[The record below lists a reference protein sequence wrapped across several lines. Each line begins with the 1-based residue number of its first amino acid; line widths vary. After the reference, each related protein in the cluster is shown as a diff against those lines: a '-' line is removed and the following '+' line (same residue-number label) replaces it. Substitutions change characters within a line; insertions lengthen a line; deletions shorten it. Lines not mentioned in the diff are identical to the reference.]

1 MIPIKLKMRNFMCY
15 RDNVPPLQ
23 FESIHTAC
31 LSGDNGNGKSALI
44 DAMTWA
50 LWGQA
55 RAKSDDDLIH
65 TLQREMEVE
74 FDFAVGQQPYR
85 IIRKRSKPKRR
96 GSSGQTILE
105 FQIAAGDG
113 FRSITGNSIAQT
125 QQKITDI
132 LHMDYPTFINSAF
145 LRQGHADEF
154 TIKRPA
160 ERKEVLGDILG
171 LSFYDEL
178 EGQAKDLAK
187 HQETEKAQ
195 LESTIKD
202 ISDELAQKPTYQV
215 EFEQAQSELS
225 RIEEIIKERESR
237 LNELR
242 QEKESLERK
251 KVQLGQLETHI
262 RERERSLEL
271 LDEQIKQHHSRLREY
286 EELITQRS
294 TIEKGYAQLTE
305 AKKLNDEL
313 NQKLGVLVK
322 LNERKSQL
330 IKAIDTAQADLVK
343 DHALVRK
350 NIDDLEAK
358 SQKLPHLK
366 NQLQPIELQLH
377 QLAEQEEILRG
388 KKQTIQELQSQ
399 VNYLESNKTRL
410 EQEIKE
416 IGEKLHLLSTQT
428 EAKCP
433 LCERELEVNSLKL
446 IESKYT
452 ADRHSKSD
460 SLQSIQAEL
469 TQKKIE
475 LESLENE
482 ISQLEAR
489 LNQEKVS
496 AQSKVGILKKEITES
511 EEADKQ
517 LAEERGRL
525 AEIELH
531 LARKDFATIEQEAL
545 GELESELAK
554 LAYNSEQHEQ
564 VRQQLITLE
573 QHESPKRKLEEA
585 DRLIDQEKEAASR
598 AEVAAQE
605 LRHGLEVDNQKRQDL
620 TVELNLLPQLVND
633 IDQAETEYKALD
645 EQQKQAREAL
655 WSVKGKLQHCAELE
669 IRKKEKE
676 RLLTQAS
683 KQESIYKELAKAFGK
698 GGIQALLIEMAL
710 PEIEVEANR
719 LLGRMTD
726 NRMHVKFETQRE
738 TKKGDVIETLDINI
752 SDELGMRNYEM
763 FSGGEAFRIN
773 FAIRIA
779 LSKLLA
785 RRAGAP
791 LPTLIIDEGF
801 GTQDSTGIEKLKEA
815 INSIQDDFD
824 KIIVITH
831 IEELRDAF
839 PTRIDVTKTAEG
851 STLSVS

>member
-15 RDNVPPLQ
+15 RDNVPPLH
-23 FESIHTAC
+23 FEGIHTAC

-55 RAKSDDDLIH
+55 RAKSDDDLVH
-65 TLQREMEVE
+65 SNQREMEVE
-74 FDFAVGQQPYR
+74 FDFTVGQQTYR

-96 GSSGQTILE
+96 SSSGQSLLD
-105 FQIAAGDG
+105 FQIATHDS
-113 FRSITGNSIAQT
+113 FKSITGNSIAQT

-132 LHMDYPTFINSAF
+132 LHMDYETFINSAF
-145 LRQGHADEF
+145 LRQGNADRF
-154 TIKRPA
+154 TTKRPA
-160 ERKEVLGDILG
+160 ERKEVLGNILG
-171 LSFYDEL
+171 LSVYDEL
-178 EGQAKDLAK
+178 EGQAKELAK
-187 HQETEKAQ
+187 QQETEKAQ

-225 RIEEIIKERESR
+225 QIEKITKEKETR
-237 LNELR
+237 LDELR

-251 KVQLGQLETHI
+251 KVQLDQLEANI
-262 RERERSLEL
+262 KDRERSLEL
-271 LDEQIKQHHSRLREY
+271 LDEQIKQHHFRLKEY
-286 EELITQRS
+286 EELIARRS
-294 TIEKGYAQLTE
+294 TIEEGYAQFVE

-313 NQKLGVLVK
+313 NQKLGALVK
-322 LNERKSQL
+322 LNEHKSQL
-330 IKAIDTAQADLVK
+330 IKAIDDAQATLVRE
-343 DHALVRK
+343 HALAQNK
-350 NIDDLEAK
+350 INELETK
-358 SQKLPHLK
+358 SQKLPQLK
-366 NQLQPIELQLH
+366 NQLQQLQTQLG
-377 QLAEQEEILRG
+377 QLAEQEEVLRR
-388 KKQTIQELQSQ
+388 KRQANQELQTQ
-399 VNYLESNKTRL
+399 VNYLESNKTQL
-410 EQEIKE
+410 EKEIKE
-416 IGEKLHLLSTQT
+416 IGEKLDLLSTQT

-433 LCERELEVNSLKL
+433 LCERKLEINSLKL

-452 ADRHSKSD
+452 VERDSKSE
-460 SLQSIQAEL
+460 SLKSNQVKLAQG
-469 TQKKIE
+469 KIE
-475 LESLENE
+475 LESLGKE
-482 ISQLEAR
+482 ISQLEAP

-496 AQSKVGILKKEITES
+496 VQSRAGILKKEMAES
-511 EEADKQ
+511 EDADKQ
-517 LAEERGRL
+517 LVEGRENL

-531 LARKDFATIEQEAL
+531 LARKDFATAEQEAL
-545 GELESELAK
+545 RELESELAK
-554 LAYNSEQHEQ
+554 LDYDSEKHEQ
-564 VRQQLITLE
+564 VRHQLTNLE
-573 QHESPKRKLEEA
+573 QYETPKRKLEEA
-585 DRLIDQEKEAASR
+585 DRLVDQETEAVSR
-598 AEVAAQE
+598 AETAAQE
-605 LRHGLEVDNQKRQDL
+605 LRNSLEADNQKRQDL
-620 TVELNLLPQLVND
+620 TVELKLLPQLLSD
-633 IDQAETEYKALD
+633 IVQAESEHQTLAA
-645 EQQKQAREAL
+645 QQKQAQETL
-655 WSVKGKLQHCAELE
+655 WGIKTKLERCDELE
-669 IRKKEKE
+669 IKKKEKE
-676 RLLTQAS
+676 GLLAQAS
-683 KQESIYKELAKAFGK
+683 RQESIYKELVKAFGK
-698 GGIQALLIEMAL
+698 GGIQALLIEVAL

-726 NRMHVKFETQRE
+726 NRMHVKFETQKE
-738 TKKGDVIETLDINI
+738 SKKGDVIETLDINI

-839 PTRIDVTKTAEG
+839 PTRIDVIKTAEG

>member
-1 MIPIKLKMRNFMCY
+1 MIPVKLKMHNFMCY
-15 RDNVPPLQ
+15 RDNVPPLH
-23 FESIHTAC
+23 FEGIHTAC

-65 TLQREMEVE
+65 SNQREMEVE
-74 FDFAVGQQPYR
+74 FDFTVGQQTYR

-96 GSSGQTILE
+96 GSSGQSLLD
-105 FQIAAGDG
+105 FQIATGDG

-125 QQKITDI
+125 QQEII
-132 LHMDYPTFINSAF
+132 NRLHIDYETFINSA
-145 LRQGHADEF
+145 LLKQGNADRF
-154 TIKRPA
+154 TNKRPA
-160 ERKEVLGDILG
+160 ERKEVLGNILG
-171 LSFYDEL
+171 LSVYDEL
-178 EGQAKDLAK
+178 EGQAKELAK
-187 HQETEKAQ
+187 QQETEKAQ

-202 ISDELAQKPTYQV
+202 ISDELDQKPTYQA

-225 RIEEIIKERESR
+225 QIEKVAKEKETR
-237 LNELR
+237 LNEIR
-242 QEKESLERK
+242 QEKEVLERK
-251 KVQLGQLETHI
+251 KMQLDQLETHI

-271 LDEQIKQHHSRLREY
+271 LDEQIKQHHFRLKEY
-286 EELITQRS
+286 EELIARRS
-294 TIEKGYAQLTE
+294 TIEEGYTQFVE
-305 AKKLNDEL
+305 VKKLCDEL
-313 NQKLGVLVK
+313 EQKFRQSV
-322 LNERKSQL
+322 NMERQKSQIESK
-330 IKAIDTAQADLVK
+330 IKEAGQGLLSE
-343 DHALVRK
+343 HAVTRSK
-350 NIDDLEAK
+350 IEELETK
-358 SQKLPHLK
+358 SQKLSQLK
-366 NQLQPIELQLH
+366 NQLQQLQTQLSR
-377 QLAEQEEILRG
+377 LAEQEEVLRRNRLAN
-388 KKQTIQELQSQ
+388 QELQTQ
-399 VNYLESNKTRL
+399 VNYLESNKTQL
-410 EQEIKE
+410 EKEIKE
-416 IGEKLHLLSTQT
+416 IGEKLDLLSTQT

-433 LCERELEVNSLKL
+433 LCERKLEINNLQL

-452 ADRHSKSD
+452 AERDSKSE
-460 SLQSIQAEL
+460 SLKSNRVEL
-469 TQKKIE
+469 AQKKIE
-475 LESLENE
+475 LESLGKE
-482 ISQLEAR
+482 ISQLEVP

-496 AQSKVGILKKEITES
+496 VQSRAGILKKEMAES

-517 LAEERGRL
+517 LAEERENL

-531 LARKDFATIEQEAL
+531 LAKKDFATAEQEAL
-545 GELESELAK
+545 RELESELAK
-554 LAYNSEQHEQ
+554 LDYDSEKHEQ
-564 VRQQLITLE
+564 VRHQLTNLE
-573 QHESPKRKLEEA
+573 QYETPKRKLEEA
-585 DRLIDQEKEAASR
+585 ARLIVQEKEAASR
-598 AEVAAQE
+598 AEAAAQE
-605 LRHGLEVDNQKRQDL
+605 LQNSLETDNQKRQDL
-620 TVELNLLPQLVND
+620 TVELNLLPQLLSD
-633 IDQAETEYKALD
+633 IVQAESEHQTLAA
-645 EQQKQAREAL
+645 QQKQAQETL
-655 WSVKGKLQHCAELE
+655 WGIKTKLERCDELE
-669 IRKKEKE
+669 IKKKEKE
-676 RLLTQAS
+676 GLLAQAS
-683 KQESIYKELAKAFGK
+683 RQESIYKELAKAFGK

-738 TKKGDVIETLDINI
+738 SKKGDVIETLDINI

-839 PTRIDVTKTAEG
+839 PTRIDVIKTAEG